1 MLQVATPLR
10 KSAPWPPNMSLVLR
24 LPREMH
30 LCRSCSNVPR
40 LPSFLKMLQ
49 KCSRLRTFGKCRN
62 HCACHKQWR
71 LNAQKWSKCSVH
83 LKLWLRNV
91 LFEQLNVQKCY
102 EAEVWTC
109 WLPNVLR
116 NTAACIFWAAQLPK
130 VLRILRNVLRTTA
143 VRNFWSLIRPDLLD
157 ISAHRFSEP
166 TFRPSGE
173 TNIGKTVFCDFSTFS
188 RTWIFFLIL
197 ITDSR
202 LYLLWLFLFSDCS
215 HNCCCI
221 CP

>member
-1 MLQVATPLR
+1 MKPSHHAKTSSQTCTSDAPSCNPSQEISPLTSEHVSCTAPAARNASLQILFKRPTPAIVFENATKMLTFAHFWQVQKP
-10 KSAPWPPNMSLVLR
+10 LR
-24 LPREMH
+24 LP
-30 LCRSCSNVPR
+30 
-40 LPSFLKMLQ
+40 
-49 KCSRLRTFGKCRN
+49 
-62 HCACHKQWR
+62 
-71 LNAQKWSKCSVH
+71 QKWSKCSVH

-102 EAEVWTC
+102 GAEVWTC

-143 VRNFWSLIRPDLLD
+143 VCNFWSLIRPDLLD

-173 TNIGKTVFCDFSTFS
+173 TNIGKTLCFATFLPFRALGS
-188 RTWIFFLIL
+188 SF
-197 ITDSR
+197 
-202 LYLLWLFLFSDCS
+202 
-215 HNCCCI
+215 
-221 CP
+221 

>member
-102 EAEVWTC
+102 GAEVWTC

-130 VLRILRNVLRTTA
+130 VLRILRHVLRTTA
-143 VRNFWSLIRPDLLD
+143 VCNFWSLIRPDLLD

-173 TNIGKTVFCDFSTFS
+173 TNIGKTLCFATFLPFRALGS
-188 RTWIFFLIL
+188 SF
-197 ITDSR
+197 
-202 LYLLWLFLFSDCS
+202 
-215 HNCCCI
+215 
-221 CP
+221 